1 MTDQDQLN
9 QNSGAKFEIVHSLRT
24 KLQIIPLVVAGSL
37 EVNTHTHSVASIG
50 QIFCL
55 GDNKEEDGP
64 IGGQHV
70 ARVESCTRPV
80 VSLLGGIQPT
90 AR

>member
-1 MTDQDQLN
+1 M
-9 QNSGAKFEIVHSLRT
+9 K
-24 KLQIIPLVVAGSL
+24 IIPLVVAGSL
-37 EVNTHTHSVASIG
+37 EVNTHTHTHTHSVASIG

-64 IGGQHV
+64 IEGQHV

-80 VSLLGGIQPT
+80 VSLLGAIQPT
-90 AR
+90 ARSCHRNAALPFNFCWS